1 MTDVIYCNRCGTQN
15 SALAKFCANCGSPF
29 GSETTATAAI
39 GPEVTPRP
47 QGPADPATAAPSE
60 QPPYAAPVYSS
71 PAPAARYGGFWIRF
85 VAAII
90 DALALGIVVWP
101 VSGMLALMIGVA
113 GGRVDMPGIGIHLVR
128 GIVIWTMFLCAGWIY
143 EAAMESSSKQATLGK
158 MALRLKV
165 TDEHGSRISFARA
178 SARYFSKILSR
189 MILMIGYIMAGFTA
203 RKQALH
209 DMIAGTLV
217 VRTQ

>member
-1 MTDVIYCNRCGTQN
+1 MQN

-165 TDEHGSRISFARA
+165 TDEYGSRISFARA